1 MANLKTLNETLPAA
15 QNLNMVNSMG
25 THSSNRDQVYLSD
38 TMAQP
43 RAQNS
48 QDKAYSYV
56 KEQIITLAA
65 KPGTPLR
72 ANEIATYLKI
82 SRTPVREAL
91 SRLEQEGFVMRE
103 DGWGYVVRP
112 VSPQDILNLFT
123 IRESLEVQAALE
135 AVPNLTDA
143 LIKSLANNI
152 KKSAQLLKQ
161 ERYVAFRTLG
171 REFHLAIAAA
181 SNNELLLRLLTTI
194 RDRILLVGAMHQD
207 MRPSRA
213 HEVLADNTKV
223 YNALCSGNPKAVK
236 EAVLHHIQ
244 SSRASILPAVS
255 HTNSTATTIN
265 SKAMTK
271 RGTSRK
277 R

>member
-1 MANLKTLNETLPAA
+1 
-15 QNLNMVNSMG
+15 
-25 THSSNRDQVYLSD
+25 
-38 TMAQP
+38 MAQP

-48 QDKAYSYV
+48 QEKAYSHV

-112 VSPQDILNLFT
+112 VSPQDIINLFT

-135 AVPNLTDA
+135 AAPHLTKPM
-143 LIKSLANNI
+143 IKSLASNI

-161 ERYVAFRTLG
+161 ERYAAFRLLG

-181 SNNELLLRLLTTI
+181 SNNELLYRLLTTI

-213 HEVLADNTKV
+213 HEVLAENTKL
-223 YNALCSGNPKAVK
+223 YNALCLKDPVAIK
-236 EAVLHHIQ
+236 EAVLHHIH
-244 SSRASILPAVS
+244 SSRASILPTVAGTKAV
-255 HTNSTATTIN
+255 TATVGR
-265 SKAMTK
+265 KAITK
-271 RGTSRK
+271 RVTPRK